1 MKLYSRAVRRFLVPG
16 KRSPDAAGQ
25 VGLRGLKYRGQAQ
38 VAELLSPDSATAA
51 RAKETR
57 MSNAQNTTA
66 EVSHS
71 SGKKDVTVFNIPIG
85 KLGLLS
91 SLLMG
96 GVCGFLVFF
105 VTFFLAIIGVTIYDS
120 ATGTSMLNL
129 NISYLYIAAPVGVL
143 AMLISVTYLL
153 TLWARRKLSGAE

>member
-1 MKLYSRAVRRFLVPG
+1 MTNVQNIAADVSTGSGG
-16 KRSPDAAGQ
+16 KDI
-25 VGLRGLKYRGQAQ
+25 
-38 VAELLSPDSATAA
+38 
-51 RAKETR
+51 
-57 MSNAQNTTA
+57 
-66 EVSHS
+66 
-71 SGKKDVTVFNIPIG
+71 TVFKIPIG

-129 NISYLYIAAPVGVL
+129 NISYLYIAAPVGIF
-143 AMLISVTYLL
+143 AMLVSLTYLL
-153 TLWARRKLSGAE
+153 TMWARRKLSGAE